1 MLMNLVKILAF
12 LAILAK
18 PGDASVRERGDK
30 RWVDTWVSMPQLT
43 EPANLPPAPFNGTGA
58 VFVDSTIRQTLHM
71 SIGGPQIRIRISNAF
86 GISDLPITAV
96 TVALP
101 FNGSAGVAA
110 IEPGTL
116 RTVTFSGSK
125 NYTVPVGALVVS
137 DPIEMGVE
145 PQSMLSVTIYLAD
158 GQRSAT
164 NAVTSHPGSR
174 TSSWISAGNQVS
186 ATNIADAGAVR
197 VVHWYFLSAV
207 EVYVP
212 RSTRAFVIVGDSITD
227 GRGSD
232 TDANNRW
239 PDLVLRR
246 MQTRNSTSDI
256 AVLNQAAGGNRVVN
270 DLVGPNALS
279 RIDRDVLSH
288 SGIEYAMVFIG
299 INDIGTAATDPL
311 SQQIVGDRLIAAF
324 IQIAIRIKT
333 FDIPVFGATITPFN
347 APGYNKTTQI
357 YSDPEREK
365 TRQRV
370 NEWIRTSGTYDEVL
384 DFDQWLRNETY
395 PSQIQDSLQGD
406 WLHPNAKGYA
416 RIAELFPLEIF

>member
-1 MLMNLVKILAF
+1 MNLVKILAF

-18 PGDASVRERGDK
+18 PGDASIRERGDK

-101 FNGSAGVAA
+101 FNGSVGVAA

-137 DPIEMGVE
+137 DPIEMGVK

-174 TSSWISAGNQVS
+174 TTSWISAGNQVS
-186 ATNIADAGAVR
+186 ATNISDASAVS
-197 VVHWYFLSAV
+197 VAHWYFLSAV

-212 RSTRAFVIVGDSITD
+212 RSTRVFVIVGDSITD

-239 PDLVLRR
+239 PDLVLRK
-246 MQTRNSTSDI
+246 MQARNSTSEI

-270 DLVGPNALS
+270 DLIGPNALS

-288 SGIEYAMVFIG
+288 SEIEYAIVFIG
-299 INDIGTAATDPL
+299 IVL
-311 SQQIVGDRLIAAF
+311 KEHQRL
-324 IQIAIRIKT
+324 RR
-333 FDIPVFGATITPFN
+333 D
-347 APGYNKTTQI
+347 
-357 YSDPEREK
+357 
-365 TRQRV
+365 
-370 NEWIRTSGTYDEVL
+370 SG
-384 DFDQWLRNETY
+384 N
-395 PSQIQDSLQGD
+395 
-406 WLHPNAKGYA
+406 
-416 RIAELFPLEIF
+416 